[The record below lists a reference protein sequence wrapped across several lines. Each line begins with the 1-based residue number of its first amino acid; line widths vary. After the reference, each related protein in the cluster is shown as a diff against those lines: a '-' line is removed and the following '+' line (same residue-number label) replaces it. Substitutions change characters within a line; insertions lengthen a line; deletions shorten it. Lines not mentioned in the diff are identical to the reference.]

1 MPQLI
6 VIRHAKAVDR
16 MEAEDDFERGLTERG
31 REDAARAGA
40 ALENAGFKADLALV
54 SPARRTRETWRH
66 IGDGLGAPPV
76 QDPMALYHA
85 TFEMLQRAVLEALS
99 GGAEAPVLVGH
110 NPGVGA
116 LVHSLAADVETD
128 TPFPQGWPTGA
139 AAAFDLTAREGR
151 LSATKCLLL
160 FNPKSDFGLA

>member
-16 MEAEDDFERGLTERG
+16 MDADDDFERGLTERG

-40 ALENAGFKADLALV
+40 ALEAAGFKVDLALV
-54 SPARRTRETWRH
+54 SPARRTRETWRLV
-66 IGDGLGAPPV
+66 GDGLGAPPV

-85 TFEMLQRAVLEALS
+85 TFEMLQRAILESLS
-99 GGAEAPVLVGH
+99 AGAKAPVLVGH

-116 LVHSLAADVETD
+116 VVHSLAAQVEIISQL
-128 TPFPQGWPTGA
+128 PQGWPTGA
-139 AAAFDLTAREGR
+139 AAAFEVSSEDQHLT
-151 LSATKCLLL
+151 ATKCLMI
-160 FNPKSDFGLA
+160 FNPKTGF

>member
-31 REDAARAGA
+31 REDAARASA
-40 ALENAGFKADLALV
+40 ALKEAGLKADLALV
-54 SPARRTRETWRH
+54 SPARRTRETWRVV
-66 IGDGLGAPPV
+66 GDGLGAPPV

-99 GGAEAPVLVGH
+99 AGAETPVLVGH

-116 LVHSLAADVETD
+116 VVHSLAAQVEISTQL
-128 TPFPQGWPTGA
+128 PPGWPTGA
-139 AAAFDLTAREGR
+139 AAAFELSGDTAR
-151 LSATKCLLL
+151 LTATKCLML
-160 FNPKSDFGLA
+160 FNPKTGF

>member
-31 REDAARAGA
+31 REDAARTGA
-40 ALENAGFKADLALV
+40 ALAAAGFKTDLALV

-66 IGDGLGAPPV
+66 IGEGLGAPPV

-85 TFEMLQRAVLEALS
+85 TFDMLQRAVLEALA
-99 GGAEAPVLVGH
+99 GGAEATALVGH

-116 LVHSLAADVETD
+116 LAHSLAAQVEVSTQ
-128 TPFPQGWPTGA
+128 FPQGWPTSA
-139 AAAFDLTAREGR
+139 AAAFELDAGSNVLTA
-151 LSATKCLLL
+151 TNCLLV
-160 FNPKSDFGLA
+160 FDPKSDL